1 MKLLR
6 IFHIGAKKILAQ
18 NCSVKGTV
26 TMVQKSYLY
35 VVKKPVRLYI
45 NDSNTL
51 YSHFITFS
59 YHVAGI
65 PYTGKLFISLNYRCP
80 QKGEQIDVYYDPEK
94 PENYACYAFGPAV
107 RPIGW

>member
-6 IFHIGAKKILAQ
+6 MFGIGADKILAK

-26 TMVQKSYLY
+26 TMVQRSYIY

-45 NDSNTL
+45 NDTNTL
-51 YSHFITFS
+51 YSHIIAFT
-59 YHVAGI
+59 YTVDNI
-65 PYTGKLFISLNYRCP
+65 PYTGKLFVSLNYRCP
-80 QKGEQIDVYYDPEK
+80 GKGEQIDVYYDPEK
-94 PENYACYAFGPAV
+94 PERYACYAFGPAV

>member
-6 IFHIGAKKILAQ
+6 IFGIGARRILAKD
-18 NCSVKGTV
+18 CSVEGIV

-35 VVKKPVRLYI
+35 VIKKPVRLWI
-45 NDSNTL
+45 NDSNTI
-51 YSHFITFS
+51 YSHYITFRYVVDS
-59 YHVAGI
+59 I
-65 PYTGKLFISLNYRCP
+65 PYTGKLFISPNYRCP
-80 QKGEQIDVYYDPEK
+80 QKGDKIPVYYDPEK